1 MKSNL
6 LKVASLLVCGAL
18 IFSCKK
24 ETGPQPYTGKPRT
37 LTVFS
42 QAYEPY
48 VSNVNSG
55 MEGVDLKGLSSS
67 QKNLALKLLNEIPC
81 ACGCRKTTVA
91 ECRVRVTDCDTGKQ
105 QADFIVNQVKNG
117 AEEDKVV
124 RSLYEL
130 ILNQRLRGGAGSLL
144 MAISSSYSKDE
155 IVTNLS
161 RVLGID
167 VNALQKTGNEIADAR
182 NVARVFLG
190 EKARIV
196 DYLEGIPD
204 ELYILH
210 GIVYELLPETQ
221 RAAFEYYFF
230 QYKPELQEKIFPYFN
245 KGKSE
250 SEMIIGMA
258 EDLFQE
264 PPSRTGINVE
274 IGDSPSRGPSDAPIT
289 LVEFGDFQCPYSQR
303 VQSTLEQFYSQYS
316 GKVRHVYKNMPLS
329 FHPLAEPAARAAL
342 AAGKQG
348 KFWEYRKLIFDNQ
361 RNLSQEIFV
370 TFAQQLGLDVEKF
383 KADMDSR
390 EIRDAVQDDLRQ
402 AIKLGVQSTPTLI
415 VNGTEIRGARS
426 LCSFIEAVE

>member
-1 MKSNL
+1 MKDKL
-6 LKVASLLVCGAL
+6 LRMALALIMLSL

-24 ETGPQPYTGKPRT
+24 ETGPQPYTGKPRP

-42 QAYEPY
+42 KAYEPY
-48 VSNVNSG
+48 VSDISDG
-55 MEGVDLKGLSSS
+55 MQGVDLKGLSSS
-67 QKNLALKLLNEIPC
+67 QKSLALKLLNEIPC

-105 QADFIVNQVKNG
+105 QADFILSQVKEG
-117 AEEDKVV
+117 AGEDKVV

-130 ILNQRLRGGAGSLL
+130 ILNQRLRGGASSLL
-144 MAISSSYSKDE
+144 MTISPSYSKDE
-155 IVTNLS
+155 IVANLA

-167 VNALQKTGNEIADAR
+167 VEALKKTGNELADAR
-182 NVARVFLG
+182 TVARVFLQDN
-190 EKARIV
+190 ARIV

-210 GIVYELLPETQ
+210 GVVYELLPETQ
-221 RAAFEYYFF
+221 RAVFEYYFF
-230 QYKPELQEKIFPYFN
+230 QYKPEFQEKIFPYFN

-250 SEMIIGMA
+250 AEMIIGMA

-264 PPSRTGINVE
+264 PPPRTGIKVDL
-274 IGDSPSRGPSDAPIT
+274 GDSPSRGPSDAPIT
-289 LVEFGDFQCPYSQR
+289 LVEFCDFQCPYCQR

-316 GKVRHVYKNMPLS
+316 GRVRHVYKNMPLS

-348 KFWEYRKLIFDNQ
+348 KFWEYKKMIFDNQ
-361 RNLSQEIFV
+361 RNLSQEAFV

-383 KADMDSR
+383 KADMDSA
-390 EIRDAVQDDLRQ
+390 EIRTAVQNDLKQ
-402 AIKLGVQSTPTLI
+402 AVKLGVQSTPTLI

-426 LCSFIEAVE
+426 LCSFIEAIE